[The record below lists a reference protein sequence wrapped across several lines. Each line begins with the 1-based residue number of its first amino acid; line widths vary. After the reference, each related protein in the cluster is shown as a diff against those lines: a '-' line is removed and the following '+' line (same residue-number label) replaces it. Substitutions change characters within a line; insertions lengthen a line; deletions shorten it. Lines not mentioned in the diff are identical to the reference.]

1 MSEDYRVTARRAVE
15 QTLESLSRQYQAEL
29 MKMATTSGAEQ
40 VRAEQEADRIDKL
53 MSKLQEKIERDK
65 LAPVDPTRH
74 DDRGPE
80 PSAVHDQLR
89 QHLHHIDYRHVERVV
104 RSLLESDQT
113 GGRAGLLLFQRSGRM
128 NGRRCAER
136 IGNILKSEGGEL
148 FRHFPVGLRPG
159 DRNGVGSLLHH
170 LAGHLNLSIDARPLA
185 EQLTLVSERLCG
197 ALQAG
202 SIALVEVGGCD
213 WLTYDDPA
221 ALGWLMT
228 DFWPRLLADLEAVAR
243 QLHGSVTV
251 LVLLFF
257 DDEVPVGALSSAYC
271 CSIEA
276 PCRERLLE
284 VELKPWQRREILEW
298 LMRWG
303 MPGHPAEDVER
314 IADIVLRVSENMP
327 SLMENQLL
335 KLCAQPYPAH

>member
-1 MSEDYRVTARRAVE
+1 VTQDYRAIKRRALQGKLE
-15 QTLESLSRQYQAEL
+15 TLAQQYEAELIESATAAGAKKKQAE
-29 MKMATTSGAEQ
+29 Q
-40 VRAEQEADRIDKL
+40 RAEQIDKE
-53 MSKLQEKIERDK
+53 MQAVSAEIEHLERAPQDRTRRD
-65 LAPVDPTRH
+65 DY
-74 DDRGPE
+74 GPAS
-80 PSAVHDQLR
+80 SAIHDQLK
-89 QHLHHIDYRHVERVV
+89 QHLHRVDFRHVERVIQ
-104 RSLLESDQT
+104 RLLESDPT
-113 GGRAGLLLFQRSGRM
+113 RGRAGLLLFQRSGRM